1 MKTNIKVFT
10 STGELTTLGRE
21 LGKGGEG
28 AVYDIEEFVDSVAKI
43 YHTPPPALK
52 QDKLAFMAATAD
64 AQLLNYVAWPQATL
78 HGGRGGKVI
87 GFMMPKV
94 SGKEPIHMIY
104 SPAHR
109 RQSYPHCAWDFL
121 LYVARNIASSF
132 ATVHEHGHVVG
143 DVNQNSFMVGR
154 DSKVVLIDSDSFQ
167 INANGTLHLCEV
179 GVSHFT
185 PPELQTLPSFVG
197 FERTENHDNFGLALL
212 IFHVL
217 FGGRHPYSGVP
228 LISDAG
234 NALETDITHFR
245 YAYASDNQRRGLK
258 PPPRSIPLSMLP
270 SDVEAM
276 FQQAFTESG
285 VATGRPTAKAWV
297 AALDSLRQQ
306 LKKCIVSAMHVYPA
320 HLTDCPW
327 CALDNQGVIYFID
340 LGEEV
345 ITTGGNFVLVKV
357 WAMVMASVAPPAL
370 QLPLPDHFQPTGR
383 PLPLGLLRREYIILL
398 EIALSALSLL
408 LCGLQAE
415 PRYII
420 LVPVLAA
427 IWIIGS
433 LTSKAYKAEV
443 QQRREAFNR
452 AKMDYDHLVRQIQQ
466 VGGLEGFIAK
476 RTMLEKMKDEILG
489 LPEEEKR
496 ALAALHD
503 TARERQK
510 QKFLEG
516 FFIDVASIPGVG
528 PARKA
533 ALRSFGIETAAD
545 VTRRG
550 VKQVKGFGDHLTQA
564 VIDWKASCE
573 RRFVFRPNEA
583 ITPADRQ
590 AVMAKMTAQTTSAGI
605 GVDSRRDR
613 VAAIPPSCSST
624 DHAVDGTV
632 TSGSRKTGSG
642 AGRFKPLLSHFSI
655 NETPLPP
662 SVPARR

>member
-1 MKTNIKVFT
+1 MKPTLYT
-10 STGELTTLGRE
+10 ATGECVTPGRE

-28 AVYDIEEFVDSVAKI
+28 AVYDINEFVDSVAKI

-109 RQSYPHCAWDFL
+109 RQRYPHCAWDFL

-185 PPELQTLPSFVG
+185 PPELQTLSSFVG

-306 LKKCIVSAMHVYPA
+306 LKKCPVSAMHVYPA

-327 CALDNQGVIYFID
+327 CTLDNQGVIYFID

-345 ITTGGNFVLVKV
+345 ITTGGDFVLAKV

-398 EIALSALSLL
+398 EI
-408 LCGLQAE
+408 
-415 PRYII
+415 
-420 LVPVLAA
+420 
-427 IWIIGS
+427 
-433 LTSKAYKAEV
+433 
-443 QQRREAFNR
+443 
-452 AKMDYDHLVRQIQQ
+452 
-466 VGGLEGFIAK
+466 
-476 RTMLEKMKDEILG
+476 
-489 LPEEEKR
+489 

-590 AVMAKMTAQTTSAGI
+590 AVMAKMTAK
-605 GVDSRRDR
+605 RHRLE
-613 VAAIPPSCSST
+613 ST
-624 DHAVDGTV
+624 LTVGATELQRFRLHA
-632 TSGSRKTGSG
+632 
-642 AGRFKPLLSHFSI
+642 
-655 NETPLPP
+655 
-662 SVPARR
+662 PARTMPLMEPLRQAAEKLAQAQADLSRC

>member
-1 MKTNIKVFT
+1 MKPTLYT
-10 STGELTTLGRE
+10 ATGECVTPGRE

-28 AVYDIEEFVDSVAKI
+28 AVYDINEFVDSVAKI

-109 RQSYPHCAWDFL
+109 RQRYPHCAWDFL

-185 PPELQTLPSFVG
+185 PPELQTLSSFVG
-197 FERTENHDNFGLALL
+197 FERTANHDNFGLALL

-228 LISDAG
+228 LISEAG
-234 NALETDITHFR
+234 NALETDIAHFR
-245 YAYASDNQRRGLK
+245 YAYASDNQLRGLK
-258 PPPRSIPLSMLP
+258 PPPRSIPLAMLP
-270 SDVEAM
+270 GHVEAM

-297 AALDSLRQQ
+297 AALDSLRQH
-306 LKKCIVSAMHVYPA
+306 LKKCTVSAMHVYPA

-345 ITTGGNFVLVKV
+345 ITTSGDFVLAKF

-383 PLPLGLLRREYIILL
+383 PLPLGLLRREYIILI

-433 LTSKAYKAEV
+433 LTSKAYKAEI

-452 AKMDYDHLVRQIQQ
+452 AKMDYDHLVNQIQQ
-466 VGGLEGFIAK
+466 LGGLEGFIAK
-476 RTMLEKMKDEILG
+476 RAMLEKMKDEILG
-489 LPEEEKR
+489 LPEKEKR

-550 VKQVKGFGDHLTQA
+550 VKQVKGFGDHINQA
-564 VIDWKASCE
+564 VISWKASCE
-573 RRFVFRPNEA
+573 RRL
-583 ITPADRQ
+583 
-590 AVMAKMTAQTTSAGI
+590 
-605 GVDSRRDR
+605 
-613 VAAIPPSCSST
+613 CS
-624 DHAVDGTV
+624 
-632 TSGSRKTGSG
+632 
-642 AGRFKPLLSHFSI
+642 GRTK
-655 NETPLPP
+655 
-662 SVPARR
+662 R

>member
-1 MKTNIKVFT
+1 MKPTLYT
-10 STGELTTLGRE
+10 ATGECVTPGRE

-28 AVYDIEEFVDSVAKI
+28 AVYDINEFVDSVAKI

-109 RQSYPHCAWDFL
+109 RQRYPHCAWDFL

-185 PPELQTLPSFVG
+185 PPELQTLSSFVG
-197 FERTENHDNFGLALL
+197 FERTANHDNFGLALL

-228 LISDAG
+228 LISEAG
-234 NALETDITHFR
+234 NALETDIAHFR
-245 YAYASDNQRRGLK
+245 YAYASDNQLRGLK
-258 PPPRSIPLSMLP
+258 PPPRSIPLAMLP
-270 SDVEAM
+270 GHVEAM

-297 AALDSLRQQ
+297 AALDSLRQH
-306 LKKCIVSAMHVYPA
+306 LKKCTVSAMHVYPA

-345 ITTGGNFVLVKV
+345 ITTSGDFVLAKF

-383 PLPLGLLRREYIILL
+383 PLPLGLLRREYIILI

-433 LTSKAYKAEV
+433 LTSKAYKAEI

-452 AKMDYDHLVRQIQQ
+452 AKMDYDHLVNQIQQ
-466 VGGLEGFIAK
+466 LGGLEGFIAK
-476 RTMLEKMKDEILG
+476 RAMLEKMKDEMLG

-590 AVMAKMTAQTTSAGI
+590 AVLTKMAAK
-605 GVDSRRDR
+605 RHRLE
-613 VAAIPPSCSST
+613 ST
-624 DHAVDGTV
+624 LTV
-632 TSGSRKTGSG
+632 G
-642 AGRFKPLLSHFSI
+642 ATELQRFRLQA
-655 NETPLPP
+655 
-662 SVPARR
+662 PARTMPLMEPLRQAAEKLAQAQADLSRC

>member
-132 ATVHEHGHVVG
+132 ATIHEHGHVVG

-185 PPELQTLPSFVG
+185 PPELQTLSSFVG

-234 NALETDITHFR
+234 NALETDIAHFR

-270 SDVEAM
+270 GDVEAM

-306 LKKCIVSAMHVYPA
+306 LKKCTVSAMHVYPG

-345 ITTGGNFVLVKV
+345 ITTGSDFVLAKV

-370 QLPLPDHFQPTGR
+370 QLPLPDHFQAAGR
-383 PLPLGLLRREYIILL
+383 PLPLGLLRREYIILI

-433 LTSKAYKAEV
+433 LTSKAYKAEI

-452 AKMDYDHLVRQIQQ
+452 AKMDYDHLVSQIQQ
-466 VGGLEGFIAK
+466 LGGLEGFIAK
-476 RTMLEKMKDEILG
+476 RTMLEKMKDEMLG

-496 ALAALHD
+496 ALAALQD

-545 VTRRG
+545 VTRRS

-583 ITPADRQ
+583 VTPADRQ
-590 AVMAKMTAQTTSAGI
+590 AVMAKMAAKRHRLESALTVGATELQQF
-605 GVDSRRDR
+605 RL
-613 VAAIPPSCSST
+613 
-624 DHAVDGTV
+624 HA
-632 TSGSRKTGSG
+632 
-642 AGRFKPLLSHFSI
+642 
-655 NETPLPP
+655 
-662 SVPARR
+662 PARTMPLMEPLRQAAEKLAQAQADLSRC

>member
-1 MKTNIKVFT
+1 MKSTLYT
-10 STGELTTLGRE
+10 ATGECVTPDRE

-132 ATVHEHGHVVG
+132 ATIHEHGHVVG

-179 GVSHFT
+179 GVPHFT
-185 PPELQTLPSFVG
+185 PPELQSLPS
-197 FERTENHDNFGLALL
+197 
-212 IFHVL
+212 
-217 FGGRHPYSGVP
+217 
-228 LISDAG
+228 
-234 NALETDITHFR
+234 
-245 YAYASDNQRRGLK
+245 
-258 PPPRSIPLSMLP
+258 
-270 SDVEAM
+270 

-285 VATGRPTAKAWV
+285 VATARPTAKTWV

-306 LKKCIVSAMHVYPA
+306 LKKCTVSAMHIYPD

-340 LGEEV
+340 PGEEV
-345 ITTGGNFVLVKV
+345 ITTGGNFVLAKV
-357 WAMVMASVAPPAL
+357 WAMVMASVPPPAL
-370 QLPLPDHFQPTGR
+370 QLPLPGHFQLTGR
-383 PLPLGLLRREYIILL
+383 LLPVGVLRSKYIILI

-433 LTSKAYKAEV
+433 LASKAYKAEV
-443 QQRREAFNR
+443 QRRREAFNR
-452 AKMDYDHLVRQIQQ
+452 AKMDYEHLVSQIQQ
-466 VGGLEGFIAK
+466 LGGLEGFIAK
-476 RTMLEKMKDEILG
+476 RAMLEKMKDEILG

-496 ALAALHD
+496 ALAALYD

-516 FFIDVASIPGVG
+516 FFIDAASIPGVG

-583 ITPADRQ
+583 VTPADRQ
-590 AVMAKMTAQTTSAGI
+590 AVMAKIAAKRHRLESALTVGATELQ
-605 GVDSRRDR
+605 RFRL
-613 VAAIPPSCSST
+613 
-624 DHAVDGTV
+624 HASARTM
-632 TSGSRKTGSG
+632 
-642 AGRFKPLLSHFSI
+642 PLL
-655 NETPLPP
+655 EPLRQAAEKLAQVQADL
-662 SVPARR
+662 SRC

>member
-52 QDKLAFMAATAD
+52 QDKLAFMAATAG

-109 RQSYPHCAWDFL
+109 RQRYPHCAWDFL

-197 FERTENHDNFGLALL
+197 FERTANHDNFGLALL

-234 NALETDITHFR
+234 NALETDIAHFR

-270 SDVEAM
+270 GDVEAM

-285 VATGRPTAKAWV
+285 VATARPTAKAWV
-297 AALDSLRQQ
+297 AALDLLRQQ
-306 LKKCIVSAMHVYPA
+306 LKKCTVSAMHVYPG
-320 HLTDCPW
+320 HLADCPW

-345 ITTGGNFVLVKV
+345 ITTGGNFVLAKV

-383 PLPLGLLRREYIILL
+383 PLPLGLLRREYIILI

-408 LCGLQAE
+408 LCGLQTE

-420 LVPVLAA
+420 LVPVLSA

-433 LTSKAYKAEV
+433 LTSKAYKAEI

-452 AKMDYDHLVRQIQQ
+452 AKMDYDHLVSQIQRL
-466 VGGLEGFIAK
+466 GGLEGFIAK
-476 RTMLEKMKDEILG
+476 RTMLEK
-489 LPEEEKR
+489 
-496 ALAALHD
+496 
-503 TARERQK
+503 
-510 QKFLEG
+510 
-516 FFIDVASIPGVG
+516 
-528 PARKA
+528 
-533 ALRSFGIETAAD
+533 
-545 VTRRG
+545 
-550 VKQVKGFGDHLTQA
+550 
-564 VIDWKASCE
+564 
-573 RRFVFRPNEA
+573 
-583 ITPADRQ
+583 
-590 AVMAKMTAQTTSAGI
+590 
-605 GVDSRRDR
+605 
-613 VAAIPPSCSST
+613 
-624 DHAVDGTV
+624 
-632 TSGSRKTGSG
+632 
-642 AGRFKPLLSHFSI
+642 
-655 NETPLPP
+655 
-662 SVPARR
+662 

>member
-1 MKTNIKVFT
+1 MKPTLYT
-10 STGELTTLGRE
+10 ATGECVTPGRE

-28 AVYDIEEFVDSVAKI
+28 AVYDIEEFVESVAKI
-43 YHTPPPALK
+43 YHTSPPALK

-154 DSKVVLIDSDSFQ
+154 DSKVVMIDSDSFQ

-185 PPELQTLPSFVG
+185 PPELQTMPSFVG

-234 NALETDITHFR
+234 NALETDIAHFR

-270 SDVEAM
+270 GDVEAM

-297 AALDSLRQQ
+297 AALDLLRQQ
-306 LKKCIVSAMHVYPA
+306 LKKCTVSAMHVYPG
-320 HLTDCPW
+320 HLADCPW

-345 ITTGGNFVLVKV
+345 ITTGGNFVLAKA

-370 QLPLPDHFQPTGR
+370 QLPLPDHFQAAGR
-383 PLPLGLLRREYIILL
+383 PLPSGLLRREYIILI
-398 EIALSALSLL
+398 EIALSGLSLL
-408 LCGLQAE
+408 LCGLQTE

-443 QQRREAFNR
+443 QRRREAFNR
-452 AKMDYDHLVRQIQQ
+452 AKMDYDHLVSQIQQ
-466 VGGLEGFIAK
+466 LGGLEGFIAK
-476 RTMLEKMKDEILG
+476 RAMLEKMKDEILG

-496 ALAALHD
+496 DLAALHD

-545 VTRRG
+545 VTRRS
-550 VKQVKGFGDHLTQA
+550 VKQVRGFGDHLTQA

-583 ITPADRQ
+583 VTPADRQ
-590 AVMAKMTAQTTSAGI
+590 AVMAKMAAKRHRLESAL
-605 GVDSRRDR
+605 
-613 VAAIPPSCSST
+613 
-624 DHAVDGTV
+624 TV
-632 TSGSRKTGSG
+632 G
-642 AGRFKPLLSHFSI
+642 ATELQRFRLQA
-655 NETPLPP
+655 
-662 SVPARR
+662 PARTMPLMEPLRQAAEKLAQAQADLSRC

>member
-1 MKTNIKVFT
+1 MKVFT

-132 ATVHEHGHVVG
+132 ATIHEHGHVVG

-185 PPELQTLPSFVG
+185 PPELQTLSSFVG

-234 NALETDITHFR
+234 NALETDIAHFR

-270 SDVEAM
+270 GDVEAM

-306 LKKCIVSAMHVYPA
+306 LKKCTVSAMHVYPG

-345 ITTGGNFVLVKV
+345 ITTGSDFVLAKV

-370 QLPLPDHFQPTGR
+370 QLPLPDHFQAAGR
-383 PLPLGLLRREYIILL
+383 PLPLGLLRREYIILI

-433 LTSKAYKAEV
+433 LTSKAYKAEI

-452 AKMDYDHLVRQIQQ
+452 AKMDYDHLVSQIQQ
-466 VGGLEGFIAK
+466 LGGLEGFIAK
-476 RTMLEKMKDEILG
+476 RTMLEKMKDEMLG

-496 ALAALHD
+496 ALAALQD

-545 VTRRG
+545 VTRRS

-583 ITPADRQ
+583 VTPADRQ
-590 AVMAKMTAQTTSAGI
+590 AVMAKMAAKRHRLESALTVGATELQQF
-605 GVDSRRDR
+605 RL
-613 VAAIPPSCSST
+613 
-624 DHAVDGTV
+624 HA
-632 TSGSRKTGSG
+632 
-642 AGRFKPLLSHFSI
+642 
-655 NETPLPP
+655 
-662 SVPARR
+662 PARTMPLMEPLRQAAEKLAQAQADLSRC

>member
-1 MKTNIKVFT
+1 MKSTLYT
-10 STGELTTLGRE
+10 ATGECVTPDRE

-52 QDKLAFMAATAD
+52 QDKLAFMAATVD

-78 HGGRGGKVI
+78 HAGRGGKTI

-132 ATVHEHGHVVG
+132 ATIHEHGHVVG

-185 PPELQTLPSFVG
+185 PPELQSLPSFVG
-197 FERTENHDNFGLALL
+197 FERTVNHDNFGLALL

-228 LISDAG
+228 LIPEAG
-234 NALETDITHFR
+234 NALETDIAHFR
-245 YAYASDNQRRGLK
+245 YAYASDSQQRGLK
-258 PPPRSIPLSMLP
+258 PPPRSIPLSILP
-270 SDVEAM
+270 THIEAL

-285 VATGRPTAKAWV
+285 VATARPTAKTWV
-297 AALDSLRQQ
+297 AAFDSLRQQ
-306 LKKCIVSAMHVYPA
+306 LKKCTVSAMHIYPD

-340 LGEEV
+340 PGEEV
-345 ITTGGNFVLVKV
+345 ITTGGNFVLAKV
-357 WAMVMASVAPPAL
+357 WAMVMASVPPPAL
-370 QLPLPDHFQPTGR
+370 QLPLPGHFQLTGR
-383 PLPLGLLRREYIILL
+383 LLPVGVLRSKYIILI

-433 LTSKAYKAEV
+433 LASKAYKAEV
-443 QQRREAFNR
+443 QRRREAFNS
-452 AKMDYDHLVRQIQQ
+452 AKMDYDHLVNQIQQ
-466 VGGLEGFIAK
+466 AGGLEGFIAK
-476 RTMLEKMKDEILG
+476 RTMLEKMKSELLG
-489 LPEEEKR
+489 LPEEETQ

-510 QKFLEG
+510 HKFLEG
-516 FFIDVASIPGVG
+516 FFIDTASIPGVG
-528 PARKA
+528 TARKA

-583 ITPADRQ
+583 VTPADRQ
-590 AVMAKMTAQTTSAGI
+590 AVMAKIAAKRHRLESALTVGATELQ
-605 GVDSRRDR
+605 RFRL
-613 VAAIPPSCSST
+613 
-624 DHAVDGTV
+624 HASARTM
-632 TSGSRKTGSG
+632 
-642 AGRFKPLLSHFSI
+642 PLL
-655 NETPLPP
+655 EPLRQAAEKLAQVQADL
-662 SVPARR
+662 SRC

>member
-1 MKTNIKVFT
+1 MSWRLVYASAVGTSHISADLPCQDACQIQVAWLNDQQPLLSVFVADGAG
-10 STGELTTLGRE
+10 SASQ
-21 LGKGGEG
+21 GGEG
-28 AVYDIEEFVDSVAKI
+28 AMLAVNEAMAYMSQKVQGGELGLNDVLATDIVLTIRQRLFAEAEAKE
-43 YHTPPPALK
+43 
-52 QDKLAFMAATAD
+52 LA
-64 AQLLNYVAWPQATL
+64 V
-78 HGGRGGKVI
+78 R
-87 GFMMPKV
+87 
-94 SGKEPIHMIY
+94 
-104 SPAHR
+104 
-109 RQSYPHCAWDFL
+109 DFACTFL
-121 LYVARNIASSF
+121 GLISS
-132 ATVHEHGHVVG
+132 
-143 DVNQNSFMVGR
+143 
-154 DSKVVLIDSDSFQ
+154 
-167 INANGTLHLCEV
+167 ANGTLIMQIGDG

-197 FERTENHDNFGLALL
+197 FERTANHDNFGLALL
-212 IFHVL
+212 IFHIL

-234 NALETDITHFR
+234 NALETDIAHFR

-270 SDVEAM
+270 GDVEAM

-297 AALDSLRQQ
+297 AALDLLRQQ
-306 LKKCIVSAMHVYPA
+306 LKKCTVSAMHVYPA

-345 ITTGGNFVLVKV
+345 ITTGGDFVLARV

-383 PLPLGLLRREYIILL
+383 PLPSGLLRREYIILI

-420 LVPVLAA
+420 LIPVLAA

-433 LTSKAYKAEV
+433 LTSKAYKAEI

-452 AKMDYDHLVRQIQQ
+452 AKMDYDHLVSQIQHL
-466 VGGLEGFIAK
+466 GGLEGFIAK
-476 RTMLEKMKDEILG
+476 RAMLEKMKDEILG

-496 ALAALHD
+496 ALVALHD

-516 FFIDVASIPGVG
+516 FFIDVASIPSVG

-545 VTRRG
+545 VTRRS

-583 ITPADRQ
+583 VTPADRQ
-590 AVMAKMTAQTTSAGI
+590 AVMAKIAAKRHRLESALTVGATELQ
-605 GVDSRRDR
+605 RFRL
-613 VAAIPPSCSST
+613 
-624 DHAVDGTV
+624 HA
-632 TSGSRKTGSG
+632 
-642 AGRFKPLLSHFSI
+642 
-655 NETPLPP
+655 
-662 SVPARR
+662 PARTMPLMEPLRQAAEKLAQAQADLSRC

>member
-1 MKTNIKVFT
+1 MKPTLYT
-10 STGELTTLGRE
+10 ATGECVTPGRE

-345 ITTGGNFVLVKV
+345 ITTGGNFVLAKV

-398 EIALSALSLL
+398 EIALSAL
-408 LCGLQAE
+408 
-415 PRYII
+415 
-420 LVPVLAA
+420 
-427 IWIIGS
+427 
-433 LTSKAYKAEV
+433 
-443 QQRREAFNR
+443 
-452 AKMDYDHLVRQIQQ
+452 
-466 VGGLEGFIAK
+466 
-476 RTMLEKMKDEILG
+476 
-489 LPEEEKR
+489 
-496 ALAALHD
+496 
-503 TARERQK
+503 
-510 QKFLEG
+510 
-516 FFIDVASIPGVG
+516 
-528 PARKA
+528 
-533 ALRSFGIETAAD
+533 
-545 VTRRG
+545 
-550 VKQVKGFGDHLTQA
+550 
-564 VIDWKASCE
+564 
-573 RRFVFRPNEA
+573 
-583 ITPADRQ
+583 
-590 AVMAKMTAQTTSAGI
+590 
-605 GVDSRRDR
+605 
-613 VAAIPPSCSST
+613 
-624 DHAVDGTV
+624 
-632 TSGSRKTGSG
+632 
-642 AGRFKPLLSHFSI
+642 
-655 NETPLPP
+655 
-662 SVPARR
+662 